1 MLRLDRRM
9 PVWNSHRGSVPASSK
24 DIPSWLF
31 PDASTAKFSRRRPK
45 SIDAEEDEEE
55 ARLNV
60 KRRRLN
66 ETWRYDVD
74 RGGGLG
80 VGMGLVEDD
89 DRLVIDDHD
98 IK

>member
-1 MLRLDRRM
+1 M
-9 PVWNSHRGSVPASSK
+9 
-24 DIPSWLF
+24 
-31 PDASTAKFSRRRPK
+31 
-45 SIDAEEDEEE
+45 EEDTY
-55 ARLNV
+55 ADA

-66 ETWRYDVD
+66 EVWRYDVD

-80 VGMGLVEDD
+80 VGMGMVEDD